1 MTDEIVTSPE
11 SEFDEGGATGSE
23 TEVVTE
29 SAPEPSFRQHIP
41 EEFKDA
47 EYWAS
52 IPDEAT
58 LVKNYANAQK
68 LIGKKG
74 IIRPDDEAPP
84 EEWDKY
90 YSALGRPE
98 KAEGY
103 TLETPKDIPPEYF
116 REDLANDFR
125 GWAFEAG
132 ITDKA
137 AQTIYNKYLEKSKEE
152 ITAGMKAIETAKAD
166 TEKEL
171 KGEWGDKYQPN
182 LDLANQVIR
191 EYGDQKVKDS
201 LAAGD
206 PVWNNP
212 NLARFLVKIGQG
224 MSEGTLV
231 KGGGAGES
239 SLDAKI
245 AELARNPALLDEKHP
260 DHIAVVK
267 ERDILMKKKYDA

>member
-1 MTDEIVTSPE
+1 M
-11 SEFDEGGATGSE
+11 
-23 TEVVTE
+23 
-29 SAPEPSFRQHIP
+29 
-41 EEFKDA
+41 
-47 EYWAS
+47 
-52 IPDEAT
+52 
-58 LVKNYANAQK
+58 
-68 LIGKKG
+68 
-74 IIRPDDEAPP
+74 
-84 EEWDKY
+84 
-90 YSALGRPE
+90 GRPE

-103 TLETPKDIPPEYF
+103 TLEPPKDIPPEYF

-125 GWAFEAG
+125 SWAFEAG

-171 KGEWGDKYQPN
+171 KKEWGDKYQPN
-182 LDLANQVIR
+182 LELANHVIR

-224 MSEGTLV
+224 MSEGSLI

-245 AELARNPALLDEKHP
+245 AEIARNPALLDDRHP
-260 DHIAVVK
+260 DHAAVVK
-267 ERDILMKKKYDA
+267 ERDILMKKKYDG